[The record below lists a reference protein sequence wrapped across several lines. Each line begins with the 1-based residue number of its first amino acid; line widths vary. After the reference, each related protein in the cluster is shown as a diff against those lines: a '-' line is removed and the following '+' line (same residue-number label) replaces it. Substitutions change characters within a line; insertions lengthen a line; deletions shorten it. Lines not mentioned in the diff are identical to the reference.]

1 MKKLMLL
8 FAVAMAAVSMQAQE
22 VQVVNPSEITSIE
35 RGENKDFYYLHAGQ
49 QTTRMEKEAYLRF
62 IENNSPE
69 AWASYQKGTKL
80 WKAGW
85 GLFGAGLG
93 VGIVGIV
100 MCGAG
105 VADIAMNDGVVNQG
119 NIGLTNAG
127 VGVAVVGD
135 LMIMG
140 SIPCLVVGSIKRNN
154 THEVYNKTRHLTSPL
169 TFQLQTSQNGV
180 GIAMTF

>member
-1 MKKLMLL
+1 MKKVILW
-8 FAVAMAAVSMQAQE
+8 FAVTMVAVSLQAQE
-22 VQVVNPSEITSIE
+22 VQVVNPSEITSID
-35 RGENKDFYYLHAGQ
+35 RGENKDFYYLHAGE

-62 IENNSPE
+62 IQDNSPE

-93 VGIVGIV
+93 VGIAGIV
-100 MCGAG
+100 MS
-105 VADIAMNDGVVNQG
+105 
-119 NIGLTNAG
+119 G
-127 VGVAVVGD
+127 VGVGQGNPGLAGSGAGIVTVGD

-140 SIPCLVVGSIKRNN
+140 SIPCLVIGGIKRNN

-180 GIAMTF
+180 GIAMQF